1 MKRNNFITILVLLI
15 AGFVV
20 VSCNTTTQ
28 EPQLTL
34 ANMTKDIPSEGGSV
48 TLSFTCNGAWSV
60 DTTGLGWLKLSQ
72 ISGIAGDATINLTAL
87 ANSSGISRS
96 VLLNVISPN
105 GQSRRVTA
113 LQAPVIFPSYNTSPV
128 APDATGMGS
137 TAAQI
142 NANLKMGINIW
153 NTMEVPGGETG
164 WGNPLITQNL
174 IDVLKGAGFNAIR
187 IPCGYWNQGHMNKKT
202 GKIDDVWL
210 NRVKE
215 VVQYCVNDGMY
226 VMINRHHDNAGYKDN
241 TGNDID
247 ASKLSGAQLDS
258 AKAIHKAVWEQV
270 ATTLRDFDEH
280 VMFASYNEPSANDL
294 VSSTN
299 LRDLHQIFINAVR
312 STGGKNAYRT
322 LVIQAPSTSL
332 DLANYFST
340 DGIPGL
346 PVDQV
351 PNKLILEFH
360 WYAPVNF
367 CILKGG
373 DASYG
378 KEWRYWGANF
388 HSTTDPL
395 HSSVAGSEE
404 DYVEKN
410 MQWAKKNFV
419 DKDIPLLIGE
429 FGAENHAASYTDDKG
444 VYHPQLLGHP
454 ADSILSLRSKAHFF
468 RVIAQKARENKISTF
483 LWAGVIDRGKETIG
497 DQRDLDS
504 LRAGNG
510 Y

>member
-1 MKRNNFITILVLLI
+1 MKQNNFIIILVLLI
-15 AGFVV
+15 ACLVA

-34 ANMTKDIPSEGGSV
+34 TNMTKDIPSEGGTV
-48 TLSFTCNGAWSV
+48 TLSFTCNGTWSV
-60 DTTGLGWLKLSQ
+60 DTTGLSWLKLSQ
-72 ISGIAGDATINLTAL
+72 ISGVAGDATINLIAP

-105 GQSRRVTA
+105 GQARRVTA

-142 NANLKMGINIW
+142 NANLNMGINIW
-153 NTMEVPGGETG
+153 NTMETPYGETG

-174 IDVLKGAGFNAIR
+174 INVLKGAGFNAIR
-187 IPCGYWNQGHMNKKT
+187 IPCQYWVSHANHKT
-202 GKIDDVWL
+202 GEIDAVWL
-210 NRVKE
+210 NRIKE

-226 VMINRHHDNAGYKDN
+226 VLLNDHHDGFMDCTA
-241 TGNDID
+241 TG
-247 ASKLSGAQLDS
+247 AKLDTI
-258 AKAIHKAVWEQV
+258 KAIQKVIWEQV
-270 ATTLRDFDEH
+270 ATKLRDFDEH
-280 VMFASYNEPSANDL
+280 VMFASSNEPNANDL

-299 LRDLHQIFINAVR
+299 LHDFHQIFINAVR

-351 PNKLILEFH
+351 SDKLILEFH
-360 WYAPVNF
+360 WYAPANF
-367 CILKGG
+367 CTLKS
-373 DASYG
+373 DASWG
-378 KEWRYWGANF
+378 KEWRYWGANY
-388 HSTTDPL
+388 HSTTDPT
-395 HSSVAGSEE
+395 HNSTADAEE
-404 DYVEKN
+404 GYVDRN

-419 DKDIPLLIGE
+419 DKNIPLLIGE